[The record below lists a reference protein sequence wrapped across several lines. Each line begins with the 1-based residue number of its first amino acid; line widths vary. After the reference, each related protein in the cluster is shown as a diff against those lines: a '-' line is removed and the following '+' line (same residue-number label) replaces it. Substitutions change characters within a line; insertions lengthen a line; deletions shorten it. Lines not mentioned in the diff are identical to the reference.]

1 MVFHSTPARV
11 SVQDV
16 LTGVVYGPSVASY
29 AISSP
34 RIFFSQLEFL
44 FTQVKVS
51 VSLRSG
57 LGYYW
62 PVSVDTG
69 VGFSQS
75 GVKWGYGS
83 PGFIDRLGVYF
94 GPAHIPAPRIFT

>member
-75 GVKWGYGS
+75 VGSSLSLNSGGWGPVTGLL
-83 PGFIDRLGVYF
+83 FF
-94 GPAHIPAPRIFT
+94 GCRA

>member
-1 MVFHSTPARV
+1 MSSNTQETMVFHSTPARV

-16 LTGVVYGPSVASY
+16 LTGVVYGPSMASY

-75 GVKWGYGS
+75 GKSDFGS
-83 PGFIDRLGVYF
+83 
-94 GPAHIPAPRIFT
+94 